1 MPTWATRHL
10 EVIPDLELPRA
21 HLNGAAQAEPAADTP
36 GSDEWARTIDKL
48 LAIRQ
53 LEDDWDGQ
61 GSPAP
66 SVEVVD
72 SALVLALLLR
82 REGIAS
88 PSLVVQGVAGDV
100 CFDWQPG
107 GGKYIEL
114 EVTGPYTAD
123 VFIHTPG
130 QPLRHL
136 TLSGS
141 GAAQ

>member
-10 EVIPDLELPRA
+10 EILPALELPRA
-21 HLNGAAQAEPAADTP
+21 QLNGAAQAGPAADAP
-36 GSDEWARTIDKL
+36 GSDGWAQCIDKL
-48 LAIRQ
+48 FAIRQ

-66 SVEVVD
+66 PVEVVD

-82 REGIAS
+82 REGFAP
-88 PSLVVQGVAGDV
+88 PSWVVQGVAGDV

-114 EVTGPYTAD
+114 DVTGPYTAD

-130 QPLRHL
+130 QPVRHL

-141 GAAQ
+141 GAAP